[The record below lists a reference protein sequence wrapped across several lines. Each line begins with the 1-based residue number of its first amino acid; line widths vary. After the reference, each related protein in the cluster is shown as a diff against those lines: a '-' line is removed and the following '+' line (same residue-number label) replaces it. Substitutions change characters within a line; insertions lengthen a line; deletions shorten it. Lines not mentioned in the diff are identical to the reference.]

1 MMYKSFAFCQALRLW
16 ATTPSLLRID
26 FAIRA
31 LAPGLQTNKT
41 ALPLSHSIFDFFRM
55 P

>member
-1 MMYKSFAFCQALRLW
+1 MMYKSFAFFQALRLW

-31 LAPGLQTNKT
+31 FKRGFKAAAK
-41 ALPLSHSIFDFFRM
+41 
-55 P
+55 